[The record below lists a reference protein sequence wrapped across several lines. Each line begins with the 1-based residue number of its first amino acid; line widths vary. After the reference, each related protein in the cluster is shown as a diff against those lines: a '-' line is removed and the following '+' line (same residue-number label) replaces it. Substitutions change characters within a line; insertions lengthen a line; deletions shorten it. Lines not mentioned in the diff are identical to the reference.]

1 MESKLGKTSW
11 IEILQEALE
20 SILCLPLSSQNAW
33 EQKYKGAILDKSPTP
48 LNNNNTV
55 LQNTALKQH

>member
-33 EQKYKGAILDKSPTP
+33 EQK
-48 LNNNNTV
+48 
-55 LQNTALKQH
+55 